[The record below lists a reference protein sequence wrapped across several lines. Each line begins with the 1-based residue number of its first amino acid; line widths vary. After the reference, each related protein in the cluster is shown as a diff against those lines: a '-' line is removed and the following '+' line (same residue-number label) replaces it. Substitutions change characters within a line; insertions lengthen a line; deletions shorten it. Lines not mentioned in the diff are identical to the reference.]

1 MVSLKTEMQK
11 LKSVNRKLMPGRL
24 LYGPQWLVLGVNNIC
39 NLHCKMCDVGTQNL
53 ETNFAVN
60 LVGTHPLHMPMEL
73 FEKIVD
79 QTKKYYPKTKLG
91 YAFTEPLVYKH
102 LEESLAYADKAG
114 LFTSITTNALNLR
127 QKSDILANNG
137 LNELF
142 ISLDG
147 PENIHNEIRGHKSSH
162 QRALEG
168 IEALQSKSNIPI
180 SIYCVITEWNI
191 GHLKEFLD
199 DLSKFNLK
207 HVGFLHANFITEEL
221 AIAHNQKFGDK
232 YHATFSNVEEVNF
245 DAYDLKVL
253 NQELQEILTK
263 KYPFETSITPNVT
276 DLDELQKYYFQPEK
290 KVGKTCFDVF
300 NNLMIKSDGSI
311 IPAHG
316 RCFNVSVGNLYNE
329 SLKEIWNSDGMK
341 DLRKVLSKEGGL
353 LPACNRC
360 CSAV

>member
-1 MVSLKTEMQK
+1 MDKLRSL
-11 LKSVNRKLMPGRL
+11 NRKLLPGHL
-24 LYGPQWLVLGVNNIC
+24 FHAPQWLVLGVNNIC

-60 LVGTHPLHMPMEL
+60 LVGTHPLHMPVDL

-79 QTKKYYPKTKLG
+79 QTKKYYPSTKLG

-102 LEESLAYADKAG
+102 LEETLAYANKAG

-127 QKSDILANNG
+127 QKSDILTNNG

-147 PENIHNEIRGHKSSH
+147 PEDIHNEIRGHKSSH

-180 SIYCVITEWNI
+180 SVYCVITEWNI
-191 GHLKEFLD
+191 GHLERFLK
-199 DLSKFNLK
+199 DLSGFRLK

-221 AIAHNQKFGDK
+221 AVLHNKKFGAD
-232 YHATFSNVEEVNF
+232 YPATVSDVEEVHF
-245 DAYDLKVL
+245 DAYNLPQLKA
-253 NQELQEILTK
+253 ELTAISQQ
-263 KYPFETSITPNVT
+263 KYPFETSVTPNIRSQEA
-276 DLDELQKYYFQPEK
+276 LHRYYFEPTK
-290 KVGKTCFDVF
+290 KVGKSCFDVF
-300 NNLMIKSDGSI
+300 NNLMIKSDGSV

-316 RCFNVSVGNLYNE
+316 RCFNVSVGNLYE
-329 SLKEIWNSDGMK
+329 EELPAIWNSKGMQK
-341 DLRKVLSKEGGL
+341 IRKTVLKEGGL
-353 LPACNRC
+353 MPACQRC